1 MRRRVSAIAGVLVAA
16 ALAVPLST
24 GAAAAPGLRSTG
36 ICIPLIYCPQ
46 PTPTPTP
53 TPTSTTPTVPTT
65 PVTPIVPTTPTDP
78 TNPVDPTDPADPT
91 APVDPTD
98 PGTAT
103 PTEPVEAPVDTA
115 APVFTG
121 TPASMGS
128 ESLSFTELS
137 GISIVSVPT
146 VDGGSIRALKITAQ
160 SITIK
165 GFSLTV
171 RPPDGPGLVTTA
183 DTMSLQGNVSVY
195 LGSVTAQVA
204 GGEPV
209 TIGTDTP
216 PPLTDV
222 EPGLL
227 NVSMGLVG
235 STADLITY
243 TNTDQRIVDAQ

>member
-1 MRRRVSAIAGVLVAA
+1 MTLRRIGIVVALVAMMA
-16 ALAVPLST
+16 TTPLT
-24 GAAAAPGLRSTG
+24 LGAASAPGVREAG
-36 ICIPLIYCPQ
+36 FCIPLVYCPQ
-46 PTPTPTP
+46 PTPTPAP
-53 TPTSTTPTVPTT
+53 TPTAPGVPST
-65 PVTPIVPTTPTDP
+65 PVL
-78 TNPVDPTDPADPT
+78 PVDPTTPLDPAAPVVPTDPSAT
-91 APVDPTD
+91 PAPAEPVDAPVDA
-98 PGTAT
+98 G
-103 PTEPVEAPVDTA
+103 

-128 ESLSFTELS
+128 ESLSFTGLK

-146 VDGGSIRALKITAQ
+146 VDGGSIRALKISAD

-183 DTMSLQGNVSVY
+183 DTMSLQGNVTVY
-195 LGSVTAQVA
+195 IGSITASSM
-204 GGEPV
+204 GGAPL

-235 STADLITY
+235 SIADLISY
-243 TNTDQRIVDAQ
+243 SHTDQQIVEAK

>member
-1 MRRRVSAIAGVLVAA
+1 MIRRRIGIAA
-16 ALAVPLST
+16 ALVAMMATMPLT
-24 GAAAAPGLRSTG
+24 VGAASAPTLRDAG
-36 ICIPLIYCPQ
+36 VCIPLIYCPQ
-46 PTPTPTP
+46 PTPTPAP
-53 TPTSTTPTVPTT
+53 SPTTPGTPTT
-65 PVTPIVPTTPTDP
+65 PVLPLDP
-78 TNPVDPTDPADPT
+78 TSPVPPV
-91 APVDPTD
+91 APVDPQAIPAPTD
-98 PGTAT
+98 P
-103 PTEPVEAPVDTA
+103 VDAPVDA
-115 APVFTG
+115 GAPVFTG

-128 ESLSFTELS
+128 ESLSFTGLK

-146 VDGGSIRALKITAQ
+146 VGGGSIRALKISAD

-183 DTMSLQGNVSVY
+183 DTMSLQGNVTVY
-195 LGSVTAQVA
+195 IGSITASSM
-204 GGEPV
+204 GGAPL

-235 STADLITY
+235 SIADLITY
-243 TNTDQRIVDAQ
+243 TNTDQRIVAAK

>member
-1 MRRRVSAIAGVLVAA
+1 MIRRRMGVAA
-16 ALAVPLST
+16 ALVAVMVATPLT
-24 GAAAAPGLRSTG
+24 LGAASAPGMRDAG

-53 TPTSTTPTVPTT
+53 TTPGTPTTPTT
-65 PVTPIVPTTPTDP
+65 PVLPI
-78 TNPVDPTDPADPT
+78 DPT
-91 APVDPTD
+91 APVDPSTPVVPSD
-98 PGTAT
+98 PQA
-103 PTEPVEAPVDTA
+103 PQAPVEPVEAPVDA
-115 APVFTG
+115 GAPVFTG

-128 ESLSFTELS
+128 ESLSFTGLS

-146 VDGGSIRALKITAQ
+146 VDGGSIRALKISAD

-183 DTMSLQGNVSVY
+183 DTMSLQGDVSVY
-195 LGSVTAQVA
+195 IGSISASSM
-204 GGEPV
+204 GGAPL

-235 STADLITY
+235 SIADLITY
-243 TNTDQRIVDAQ
+243 SNTDQRIVEAE

>member
-1 MRRRVSAIAGVLVAA
+1 MIRRNAGIAAFLVAMV
-16 ALAVPLST
+16 LAMPLT
-24 GAAAAPGLRSTG
+24 LGAASAPGMRDAG

-46 PTPTPTP
+46 PTPTP
-53 TPTSTTPTVPTT
+53 SPTT
-65 PVTPIVPTTPTDP
+65 SSS
-78 TNPVDPTDPADPT
+78 PT
-91 APVDPTD
+91 APVDPTAPVKPSD
-98 PGTAT
+98 PSAPVPTADPT
-103 PTEPVEAPVDTA
+103 VPTDPAATPAPTEPVEAPVDQG

-128 ESLSFTELS
+128 ESLSFTGLQ
-137 GISIVSVPT
+137 GISIVSVPISG
-146 VDGGSIRALKITAQ
+146 GGSIRALKISAD

-183 DTMSLQGNVSVY
+183 DTMSLQGNVTVY
-195 LGSVTAQVA
+195 IGSISASSLGGA
-204 GGEPV
+204 PL

-235 STADLITY
+235 SIADRIVY
-243 TNTDQRIVDAQ
+243 TNTDQRIVEAK

>member
-1 MRRRVSAIAGVLVAA
+1 MRRRASAIAGVLVAA

-53 TPTSTTPTVPTT
+53 TSTTPTVPTT
-65 PVTPIVPTTPTDP
+65 PVTPIIPTTPTDP
-78 TNPVDPTDPADPT
+78 TSPTDPTDPT

-98 PGTAT
+98 PETAT
-103 PTEPVEAPVDTA
+103 PTEPVGAPVDTA

-128 ESLSFTELS
+128 ESLSFTGLS

-160 SITIK
+160 SITIT

>member
-1 MRRRVSAIAGVLVAA
+1 MIRRRIGIAA
-16 ALAVPLST
+16 ALVAIMATMPLT
-24 GAAAAPGLRSTG
+24 VGAASAPGIRDAG
-36 ICIPLIYCPQ
+36 VCIPLIYCPQ

-53 TPTSTTPTVPTT
+53 TPTTPGAPTTPTT
-65 PVTPIVPTTPTDP
+65 PVLPIGP
-78 TNPVDPTDPADPT
+78 TNPF
-91 APVDPTD
+91 APVDPQ
-98 PGTAT
+98 AT
-103 PTEPVEAPVDTA
+103 PAPTEPVEAPVDAA

-128 ESLSFTELS
+128 ESLSFTGLK

-146 VDGGSIRALKITAQ
+146 VGGGSIRALRISAD

-183 DTMSLQGNVSVY
+183 DTMSLQGNVTVY
-195 LGSVTAQVA
+195 IGSITASSP
-204 GGEPV
+204 GGAPL

-235 STADLITY
+235 SIADLITY
-243 TNTDQRIVDAQ
+243 TNTDQRIVAAK